1 MMAEDLCRLS
11 ISRLTPL
18 LSRREVSPVEAVEAF
33 LARITAVDPKLNSF
47 ITVDEA
53 GALAQAREA
62 EARLARGESGPL
74 LGVPL
79 SIKDILA
86 TKGLRTTC
94 GSRILENYVPPFD
107 ATVCARLRR
116 AGAVFL
122 GKTNMDEFAMGSSTE
137 NSGFGVAHNPW
148 RRDCIPGGSSGGSAA
163 AVAADLCTA
172 SVASDTG
179 GSIRQPASHC
189 GVVGFKPTYGRVSRY
204 GLVAYASSLDQVG
217 PVTKEVRDAA
227 LLLNVLAGHDPR
239 DSTAVPEPVP
249 DYLENLGRD
258 LKGLKVGVPR
268 EYLGEGLDP
277 EVEAAVR
284 AALQTL
290 ENLGADLLEVSLPHT
305 EYAVATYY
313 IIAMAEASSNLAR
326 YDGVKY
332 GFRASGGNLREMY
345 AQTRTRGFGAE
356 VRRRIMIGTYT
367 LSAGYYEAY
376 YRQASQVRTLM
387 KQDFDRAFET
397 CAVLA
402 TPIAPTPAF
411 RLGEKV
417 DDPLTMYLTDIFTNP
432 ANLAGVPGI
441 SVPCGFS
448 DAGLPIGLQLMGPT
462 FGEAAVLQVAHAY
475 EQATDVYKH
484 KPQL

>member
-1 MMAEDLCRLS
+1 MTKDLCRLS
-11 ISRLTPL
+11 ISQLTPL
-18 LSRREVSPVEAVEAF
+18 LSRREVSPVEAVDAF
-33 LARITAVDPKLNSF
+33 LARITALDPQLNTF

-53 GALAQAREA
+53 GARAQAREA
-62 EARLARGESGPL
+62 EARLARGETGPL

-79 SIKDILA
+79 AIKDILA

-94 GSRILENYVPPFD
+94 GSRILENYTPPFD
-107 ATVCARLRR
+107 ATVCARLRQ

-137 NSGFGVAHNPW
+137 NSAFGVTHNPW
-148 RRDCIPGGSSGGSAA
+148 RRECIPGGSSGGSAA

-189 GVVGFKPTYGRVSRY
+189 GVVGLKPTYGRVSRY

-227 LLLNVLAGHDPR
+227 LLLNVLAGHDSR
-239 DSTAVPEPVP
+239 DSTAVPAPVP
-249 DYLENLGRD
+249 DYLEHLGRD
-258 LKGLKVGVPR
+258 LKGLRIGAPR

-284 AALQTL
+284 AALKTL
-290 ENLGADLLEVSLPHT
+290 AGLGAEIVEVSLPHT

-332 GFRASGGNLREMY
+332 GFRAPAGNLLEMY
-345 AQTRTRGFGAE
+345 AKTRTEGFGAE

-402 TPIAPTPAF
+402 GPIAPTPAF

-432 ANLAGVPGI
+432 ANLAGIPGI

-448 DAGLPIGLQLMGPT
+448 GDGLPIGLQLMGPP
-462 FGEAAVLQVAHAY
+462 FGEPVVLQVAYAY
-475 EQATDVYKH
+475 EQATDFHVR

>member
-1 MMAEDLCRLS
+1 MSEDICRLS
-11 ISRLTPL
+11 ISGLTPL
-18 LSRREVSPVEAVEAF
+18 LSRREVSPVEVVKAF
-33 LARITAVDPKLNSF
+33 LVRIAALDPELHSF

-53 GALAQAREA
+53 GALAQALEA
-62 EARLARGESGPL
+62 EARLARGETGPL

-79 SIKDILA
+79 AIKDILA
-86 TKGLRTTC
+86 TRGLRTTC

-107 ATVCARLRR
+107 ATVCARLRQ

-122 GKTNMDEFAMGSSTE
+122 GKTNLDEFAMGSSTE
-137 NSGFGVAHNPW
+137 NSAFGVTHNPW

-189 GVVGFKPTYGRVSRY
+189 GVVGLKPTYGRVSRY

-227 LLLNVLAGHDPR
+227 LLLKVLAGHDPR

-249 DYLENLGRD
+249 DYLEHLGRD
-258 LKGLKVGVPR
+258 LKGLKIGVPR

-277 EVEAAVR
+277 EVEAAVQG
-284 AALQTL
+284 ALKTL
-290 ENLGADLLEVSLPHT
+290 EGLGADLMEVSLPHT

-332 GFRASGGNLREMY
+332 GFRAPGGNLLEMY
-345 AQTRTRGFGAE
+345 AKTRTQGFGAE

-376 YRQASQVRTLM
+376 YRKASQVRTLM
-387 KQDFDRAFET
+387 KRDFDRAFET
-397 CAVLA
+397 CTVLA
-402 TPIAPTPAF
+402 APIAPTPAF

-432 ANLAGVPGI
+432 ANLAGIPGI

-448 DAGLPIGLQLMGPT
+448 GDGRPIGLQLMGPT
-462 FGEAAVLQVAHAY
+462 FGEPEVLQVAYAF
-475 EQATDVYKH
+475 EQATDVRER